1 MLLRDRGEGCWG
13 WCSSPLRA
21 GAEGVTPPPRCFGA
35 SLSPQ
40 LCSYRHCEASRG
52 LFEAPDVKTRREWE
66 GKHDGHKERR
76 HLGPRHCGLLVKAGE
91 PLHPSQG
98 SVPYPSGRVGTTS
111 WLKRGWRGHST
122 PKRGEGYT
130 RGGQA
135 RGTSAGAANGAAL
148 VLLWDTQRHRQ
159 VTTSP
164 CCMDTG
170 PGEPGTRRFHLP
182 VCPARASSGCP

>member
-1 MLLRDRGEGCWG
+1 MAGTSNPCCAQVSEALLTNRRLTRGERAPAAGE
-13 WCSSPLRA
+13 LRA
-21 GAEGVTPPPRCFGA
+21 PQGPRRGLLGLVQLSPPSRGRRRDPPPRCFGA

-130 RGGQA
+130 RGGC
-135 RGTSAGAANGAAL
+135 R
-148 VLLWDTQRHRQ
+148 
-159 VTTSP
+159 P
-164 CCMDTG
+164 
-170 PGEPGTRRFHLP
+170 EE
-182 VCPARASSGCP
+182 